1 MICLRKN
8 VTITS
13 ANITTMAMATR
24 TAAEPVT
31 KFADMMSAMGTEPR
45 LRIMR
50 LLLSAHP
57 DGLVVGDYYK
67 EGLAINQTLERDDA
81 ARALGLAATLKSANG
96 TLMLTL
102 AGHLKTYPGQLILT
116 LAHPTHQGL
125 DHVLTLHLTGAGR
138 YLAALPAMPDG
149 KWHAQ
154 LVDAASTWRLA
165 GVLHSPFRQPATL
178 SPDPIVQQPQG
189 D

>member
-1 MICLRKN
+1 MMNSTLHAKPWYREPWPWFLMSLPATA
-8 VTITS
+8 VV
-13 ANITTMAMATR
+13 AGLTTAWIAFK
-24 TAAEPVT
+24 TA
-31 KFADMMSAMGTEPR
+31 
-45 LRIMR
+45 
-50 LLLSAHP
+50 

-81 ARALGLAATLKSANG
+81 ARALGLAATLKSADG

-102 AGHLKTYPGQLILT
+102 AGHLKTYPGVLILT

>member
-1 MICLRKN
+1 MTKTALRSKPWYREPWPWFLMSLPATA
-8 VTITS
+8 VV
-13 ANITTMAMATR
+13 AGLTTAWLAFK
-24 TAAEPVT
+24 TA
-31 KFADMMSAMGTEPR
+31 
-45 LRIMR
+45 
-50 LLLSAHP
+50 

-81 ARALGLAATLKSANG
+81 ARALGLVATLKTVDG

-116 LAHPTHQGL
+116 LAHPTHQGM
-125 DHVLTLHLTGAGR
+125 DHILTLYAAGGGR
-138 YLAALPAMPDG
+138 YRAALPAMPNG

-165 GVLHSPFRQPATL
+165 GVLHSPFKQPATL
-178 SPDPIVQQPQG
+178 SPDPIVQ
-189 D
+189 

>member
-1 MICLRKN
+1 MTNSTLHAKPWYREPWPWFLMSLPATA
-8 VTITS
+8 VVAALTS
-13 ANITTMAMATR
+13 AWLAFK
-24 TAAEPVT
+24 TA
-31 KFADMMSAMGTEPR
+31 
-45 LRIMR
+45 
-50 LLLSAHP
+50 

-81 ARALGLAATLKSANG
+81 ARALGLVATLKSGNDM
-96 TLMLTL
+96 LMLTL
-102 AGHLKTYPGQLILT
+102 AGHLKTYPGVLILT

-125 DHVLTLHLTGAGR
+125 DHVLTLHLTDAGHYR
-138 YLAALPAMPDG
+138 AALPAMPNG

-165 GVLHSPFRQPATL
+165 GVLHSPFMQPATL